1 MMDAKLTNSRSRFM
15 SRIQDDKLQFQIE
28 AFQFKQDFLGMVSP
42 LSPQC
47 VIEEQTGVVP
57 NKIRPKCLFGVH
69 FTTFAVDTFSISSF
83 QSVKIRNV

>member
-28 AFQFKQDFLGMVSP
+28 AFRFKQDFLGMVSP

-57 NKIRPKCLFGVH
+57 NKIRCLFGVH